1 MTFLISWQIY
11 QGRTHDVL
19 AHFAQLTKEQD
30 DALMGDDIT
39 LIGRWH
45 DVVSGAGV
53 CVVESNSIEAVTAYA
68 LRWNNDMDIS
78 VQPVIDDEAARQ
90 LGSALVI

>member
-11 QGRTHDVL
+11 QGRTHEVL
-19 AHFAQLTKEQD
+19 AHFAQLTQEQD
-30 DALMGDDIT
+30 KTLMGDDIT

-78 VQPVIDDEAARQ
+78 VQPVIDDAVARV
-90 LGSALVI
+90 LGNTLLV